1 MAGVKKGD
9 RVCVHYCGTFEDGTE
24 FDSSFERKPVDI
36 VLGEGE
42 VVSGFENAII
52 GMKKGEQKTV
62 TLTPAEAYGERRKDL
77 VIEMDRSRLPAG
89 TSPKAGQRLR
99 LKSKGRVNI
108 VTVVE
113 LKGDTLI
120 LDGNP
125 PLAGKTL
132 IFEIKLVETY

>member
-9 RVCVHYCGTFEDGTE
+9 RVCIHYRGTFEDGTE

-42 VVSGFENAII
+42 VVPGFENAII
-52 GMKKGEQKTV
+52 GMKKDERKTV

-77 VIEMDRSRLPAG
+77 VVEMDRARLPAEKA
-89 TSPKAGQRLR
+89 PKVGQRLR
-99 LKSKGRVNI
+99 IKSKGRINI

-113 LKGDTLI
+113 VKKDSLV

-132 IFEIKLVETY
+132 VFDIKLVETY